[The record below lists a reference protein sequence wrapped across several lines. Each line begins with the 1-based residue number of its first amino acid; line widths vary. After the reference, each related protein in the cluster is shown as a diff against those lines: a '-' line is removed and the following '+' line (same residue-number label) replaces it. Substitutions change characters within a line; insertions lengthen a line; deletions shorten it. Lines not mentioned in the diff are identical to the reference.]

1 MVPTDTWKGVS
12 MGLGAQASDSH
23 IRDDSLNRARLRGKN
38 VTRVL
43 WWWNALE
50 QKRTLRCSFVYP
62 IPPPPPPARPLSL
75 GVRPGGRGLDLVLS
89 SSEKARKGL
98 AAKSDQPRSSMTEK
112 VTASKGAIGSNPKSL
127 KSQKLHRPAERTT
140 SKRWLDGSVSRAKAS

>member
-1 MVPTDTWKGVS
+1 MVECIRTKKNIA
-12 MGLGAQASDSH
+12 LQLCISH
-23 IRDDSLNRARLRGKN
+23 
-38 VTRVL
+38 T
-43 WWWNALE
+43 
-50 QKRTLRCSFVYP
+50 
-62 IPPPPPPARPLSL
+62 PPPPARPLSL

-140 SKRWLDGSVSRAKAS
+140 SKR